1 MSKET
6 WGYVLYGIIFA
17 FVAVPEL
24 LAAIFGK
31 LVPWPTISTTSW
43 NLQRHSS
50 WFSIL
55 FLAGLVVLTVHI
67 VFHWPGPSHPP
78 EVPPQQPAP
87 PVLP

>member
-24 LAAIFGK
+24 LAALFGK

-78 EVPPQQPAP
+78 EVPQQQPAP